1 VKLAFIAAE
10 KAQFPIAVLCE
21 VLGVS
26 RSGLY
31 ASAKRPEC
39 RRKREDRALLLHI
52 RDAHI
57 VAGRRTYG
65 SPRVRLELRDR
76 GVCIGRRRAARLMR
90 QDGLK
95 ARALRRFV
103 TTTVVDPGL
112 PVAANVL
119 QREFSPMRPNET
131 WAGDITYI
139 RTLRGWLYLAIV
151 MDLYSRRI
159 VGWATSARPDSALTI
174 RALTMAIQRRRPAPG
189 LIFHSDR
196 GCQYASW
203 EYQRLLRG
211 SGVVCSMSRK
221 GNCWDNAVVESFFGT
236 LKTELVHR
244 MAFLDRESAHLAVCD
259 YIERFYNSNRR
270 HSRLG
275 YRSPA
280 RFEAEFSTPK
290 QAA

>member
-1 VKLAFIAAE
+1 VRLAFIAAE
-10 KAQFPIAVLCE
+10 KAIYPVAVLCE
-21 VLGVS
+21 VLGCS

-31 ASAKRPEC
+31 ASAKRPES
-39 RRKREDRALLLHI
+39 RRAREDRALLVHI

-57 VAGRRTYG
+57 VEGRRTYG
-65 SPRVRLELRDR
+65 SPRVCRELRER
-76 GVCIGRRRAARLMR
+76 GVRIGRRRAARLMR

-95 ARALRRFV
+95 ARTTRRFV

-119 QREFSPMRPNET
+119 ERKFSPTRPNEV

-139 RTLRGWLYLAIV
+139 RTLRGWLYLAV
-151 MDLYSRRI
+151 VLDLFSRRV
-159 VGWATSARPDSALTI
+159 VGWATSARPDSSLTI
-174 RALTMAIQRRRPAPG
+174 RALRMAIQRRQPSPG

-203 EYQRLLRG
+203 EYQRLLREA
-211 SGVVCSMSRK
+211 GVVGSMSRK
-221 GNCWDNAVVESFFGT
+221 GNCWDDAVVESSFGT

-244 MAFLDRESAHLAVCD
+244 MAFLDKESAHLAVCD
-259 YIERFYNSNRR
+259 YIERFYNPRRR

-275 YRSPA
+275 YVSPV
-280 RFEAEFSTPK
+280 RFEQEASTQK
-290 QAA
+290 QVA